1 MLFIVF
7 ILIYCILPV
16 VTVNLEQKQFIKRSK
31 VESWGSTSQKEKKKQ
46 IKRKWKSD
54 PKTERKGKESVGGW
68 WERGGETTKREPS
81 TAGRDVEK
89 DRDKDKRQILKSIA

>member
-31 VESWGSTSQKEKKKQ
+31 VESWGSTSQKEKKNKLKESENLIQ
-46 IKRKWKSD
+46 KWKEKEKKVWADDEREEGRLQSESLVQLEGMLRKIET
-54 PKTERKGKESVGGW
+54 KT
-68 WERGGETTKREPS
+68 
-81 TAGRDVEK
+81 K
-89 DRDKDKRQILKSIA
+89 DRS

>member
-31 VESWGSTSQKEKKKQ
+31 VESWGSTSQKGKKNKLKESENLIQKRKEKEKKVWADDESEEGRLQ
-46 IKRKWKSD
+46 SESLVQLEGMLRKIET
-54 PKTERKGKESVGGW
+54 KT
-68 WERGGETTKREPS
+68 
-81 TAGRDVEK
+81 K
-89 DRDKDKRQILKSIA
+89 DRS

>member
-31 VESWGSTSQKEKKKQ
+31 VESWGSTSQKEKKNKLKESENLIQ
-46 IKRKWKSD
+46 KRKEKEKKVWADDEREEGRLQSESLVQLEGMLRKIET
-54 PKTERKGKESVGGW
+54 KT
-68 WERGGETTKREPS
+68 
-81 TAGRDVEK
+81 K
-89 DRDKDKRQILKSIA
+89 DRS

>member
-1 MLFIVF
+1 MVFIVF

-31 VESWGSTSQKEKKKQ
+31 VETWGSTSQKEKKNKL
-46 IKRKWKSD
+46 
-54 PKTERKGKESVGGW
+54 KESENLIQKQKEKEKKVW
-68 WERGGETTKREPS
+68 ADDERGGETTKREPS

>member
-31 VESWGSTSQKEKKKQ
+31 VESWGSTSQKEKKKNKLKESENLIQ
-46 IKRKWKSD
+46 KRKEKEKKVWADDEREEGRLQSESLVQLEGMLRKIET
-54 PKTERKGKESVGGW
+54 KT
-68 WERGGETTKREPS
+68 
-81 TAGRDVEK
+81 K
-89 DRDKDKRQILKSIA
+89 DRS